1 MQFLD
6 LDGLKV
12 FWSKIKSLVS
22 TTEAKVGSY
31 TVNGTEISQNPQISL
46 ESVLQVN
53 NDATTIPEFLNG
65 ILIGDKTNSA
75 VSIYDDGVSWSNG
88 DNKRV
93 NLAFPIDKSG
103 TFALDSDVAAKIDK
117 GSLAT
122 VNGTSLENGVNI
134 SIDLTLFKVVTT
146 LPTTDID
153 TTKIYLVKSA
163 ETTTG
168 NLYTEYIYA
177 DGAWEKLGEY
187 KSDVDLSDYAKTAD
201 INPYLLKNL
210 AASVNATGAT
220 LRAVNVN
227 GTTYSSVSLA
237 GATASQ
243 AGLMLPAEYTWKK
256 NMEKSLKDRV
266 FVDSYDLTPNATNVK
281 VILGG
286 VMFGDTGTS
295 EEIDGS
301 NTIPAATTSLAGVMS
316 AVDKTK
322 LDGITTGATADSAI
336 SADEINALS

>member
-6 LDGLKV
+6 LDGLEV

-53 NDATTIPEFLNG
+53 NDATTIPNFLNG
-65 ILIGDKTNSA
+65 IIIGDKTNSA
-75 VSIYDDGVSWSNG
+75 VSIDDDGVSWSNG

-122 VNGTSLENGVNI
+122 VNGNSLENGGNI

-220 LRAVNVN
+220 LSAVNVN

-243 AGLMLPAEYTWKK
+243 AGLMLPAEYSYIK
-256 NMEKSLKDRV
+256 NISEGLYNKGLEGTLYIDAQAEYVSIDCDEYILDKDGK
-266 FVDSYDLTPNATNVK
+266 VDKGNNSA
-281 VILGG
+281 II
-286 VMFGDTGTS
+286 
-295 EEIDGS
+295 E
-301 NTIPAATTSLAGVMS
+301 AATTTTAGVMS